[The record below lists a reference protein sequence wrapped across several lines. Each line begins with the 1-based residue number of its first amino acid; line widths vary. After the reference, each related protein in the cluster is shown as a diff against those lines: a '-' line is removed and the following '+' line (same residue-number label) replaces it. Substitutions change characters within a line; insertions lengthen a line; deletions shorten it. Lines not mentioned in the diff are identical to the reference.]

1 MGQEQG
7 CTYGEDMKGACEVAK
22 WQLFGHLQSEK
33 LEDLRGR
40 VMAVSSLF
48 SE

>member
-7 CTYGEDMKGACEVAK
+7 CTYGENMKGACEGAK
-22 WQLFGHLQSEK
+22 WWLFGHLNSEK
-33 LEDLRGR
+33 LENVRGR
-40 VMAVSSLF
+40 VMAESVLL